1 MLAQV
6 VQTPQAAP
14 QDSGFTG
21 SLPRVR
27 ATSPRKPRPWNRN
40 EEVSAGP
47 FQASF
52 GRSRSYSG
60 RKAFEDLLGGAVDSA
75 PSRHDS
81 FVSDEE
87 IAFVNDVGLSTGST
101 GRDSKLG
108 LLPSRS
114 DRGSPMPDSPGVI
127 PGLVALERPAI
138 ASHRIFHEFLNPN
151 ESKLKTFWK
160 KLVSTPSID
169 LCPMEQQV
177 QVRQNKRARRE
188 AVLEDS
194 AVVEAAPAAP
204 ASAEQVVEADVPDD
218 EPGITKLERL
228 CATVEQKG
236 AGLSK
241 TDLNAL
247 LDHGI
252 HCVETIAFMPQ
263 RKLCEVKGIGE
274 QKAARIYAAAK
285 QLVPMRMVS
294 AAEMLQLRRNM
305 VQITTGSAKLD
316 HLLKGGV
323 ETGQITEV
331 FGEFRCGKTQLC
343 HTLCVACQLPISKGG
358 GESKALYIDTEGTFR
373 PERLADI
380 ARRYGL
386 NEEDVLEN
394 VTYARAYNAEHQD
407 RLLAEAASV
416 FCESR
421 YAVLIVDSATG
432 LFRTD
437 YSGRKDNTD
446 AKVWSSWQYEE
457 QQLKLQVSKLQH
469 GSQHGTRAPSGFR
482 DAVLWKLW
490 PSADLPKTLHLI
502 LARQAKTASFDKQQR
517 EFLKSLPAVTVLE
530 MLLPYVRKQ
539 VEESLRP
546 GAGVLLQLFSSEI
559 SIRGGH
565 PHRPRR
571 CSWRLRSVLERLS
584 LSGLVSVACSAIR
597 GRFPKLLCNELTK
610 LREMAKDLAED

>member
-1 MLAQV
+1 
-6 VQTPQAAP
+6 
-14 QDSGFTG
+14 
-21 SLPRVR
+21 
-27 ATSPRKPRPWNRN
+27 
-40 EEVSAGP
+40 
-47 FQASF
+47 
-52 GRSRSYSG
+52 
-60 RKAFEDLLGGAVDSA
+60 
-75 PSRHDS
+75 
-81 FVSDEE
+81 
-87 IAFVNDVGLSTGST
+87 
-101 GRDSKLG
+101 
-108 LLPSRS
+108 
-114 DRGSPMPDSPGVI
+114 
-127 PGLVALERPAI
+127 
-138 ASHRIFHEFLNPN
+138 
-151 ESKLKTFWK
+151 
-160 KLVSTPSID
+160 
-169 LCPMEQQV
+169 MEQQV
-177 QVRQNKRARRE
+177 QVRQSKRARRE
-188 AVLEDS
+188 VLLEDE
-194 AVVEAAPAAP
+194 AVVEVPQVPAAAPP
-204 ASAEQVVEADVPDD
+204 ASAEQVVEADADD

-228 CATVEQKG
+228 CASVEQKG

-407 RLLAEAASV
+407 RLLVEAASV

-437 YSGRKDNTD
+437 YSGRGEL
-446 AKVWSSWQYEE
+446 AER
-457 QQLKLQVSKLQH
+457 QQALNRYLRKLQRIADEH
-469 GSQHGTRAPSGFR
+469 GVAVVITNQVMASPESGPAAYMGPQVKPIGGHIIGHASQTRLYFR
-482 DAVLWKLW
+482 KGKGETRICKVYDS
-490 PSADLPKTLHLI
+490 P
-502 LARQAKTASFDKQQR
+502 
-517 EFLKSLPAVTVLE
+517 SLPEGEA
-530 MLLPYVRKQ
+530 MFAID
-539 VEESLRP
+539 
-546 GAGVLLQLFSSEI
+546 AGGI
-559 SIRGGH
+559 IDAPDR
-565 PHRPRR
+565 
-571 CSWRLRSVLERLS
+571 
-584 LSGLVSVACSAIR
+584 
-597 GRFPKLLCNELTK
+597 
-610 LREMAKDLAED
+610 

>member
-1 MLAQV
+1 
-6 VQTPQAAP
+6 
-14 QDSGFTG
+14 
-21 SLPRVR
+21 
-27 ATSPRKPRPWNRN
+27 
-40 EEVSAGP
+40 
-47 FQASF
+47 
-52 GRSRSYSG
+52 
-60 RKAFEDLLGGAVDSA
+60 
-75 PSRHDS
+75 
-81 FVSDEE
+81 
-87 IAFVNDVGLSTGST
+87 
-101 GRDSKLG
+101 
-108 LLPSRS
+108 
-114 DRGSPMPDSPGVI
+114 
-127 PGLVALERPAI
+127 
-138 ASHRIFHEFLNPN
+138 
-151 ESKLKTFWK
+151 
-160 KLVSTPSID
+160 
-169 LCPMEQQV
+169 MEQQV

-194 AVVEAAPAAP
+194 AVVEVAPAAP
-204 ASAEQVVEADVPDD
+204 VAASAEQVVEADVPDD

-437 YSGRKDNTD
+437 YSGRGEL
-446 AKVWSSWQYEE
+446 AER
-457 QQLKLQVSKLQH
+457 QQALNRYLRKLQRIADEH
-469 GSQHGTRAPSGFR
+469 GVAVVITNQVMASPESGPAAYMGPQVKPIGGHIIGHASQTRLYFR
-482 DAVLWKLW
+482 KGKGETRICKVYDS
-490 PSADLPKTLHLI
+490 P
-502 LARQAKTASFDKQQR
+502 
-517 EFLKSLPAVTVLE
+517 SLPEGEA
-530 MLLPYVRKQ
+530 MFAID
-539 VEESLRP
+539 
-546 GAGVLLQLFSSEI
+546 AGGIVDAPD
-559 SIRGGH
+559 R
-565 PHRPRR
+565 
-571 CSWRLRSVLERLS
+571 
-584 LSGLVSVACSAIR
+584 
-597 GRFPKLLCNELTK
+597 
-610 LREMAKDLAED
+610 